1 MSSPPNHKIVLGVA
15 GGIAAYKGCDLVRR
29 LRERN
34 FEVRVVMTAAAREF
48 VAPLT
53 FQALSSHPVHYA
65 LLDEE
70 AEAGMGHIELARWA
84 DLVLIAPATAHV
96 IARLAHGL
104 ADDLLTTL
112 CLATTAPLV
121 LAPAMN
127 QQMWQAY
134 ATQANVRTLLDRGVA
149 MLGPGEG
156 DQACGEV
163 GPGRMLEPEEIAA
176 HIGERL
182 GDGGGLEGSEVEG
195 AGFGGDGLAGDGDGC
210 GSGSNGGLEGGG
222 SGNGNGLGGVEVLIT
237 AGPTREA
244 LDPVRFLT
252 NHSTG
257 KMGYAVATAAAEA
270 GARVSL
276 VSGPTAL
283 AEPPGVARIGVTSAE
298 EMYAEVMARAEGC
311 DIFIAAAAV
320 ADYRPARR
328 AERKIKKRDGPTALD
343 LVRTPDIVAGV
354 AALDRRPFTVGF
366 AAETE
371 SLKAHARD
379 KLERKGLDMIA
390 ANQVGLADRGFAS
403 ERNALSVLWRD
414 GGHRELAL
422 APKADLARSLI
433 ALVTER
439 YRAAHPA

>member
-1 MSSPPNHKIVLGVA
+1 MSIPPNRRIVLGVA
-15 GGIAAYKGCDLVRR
+15 GGIAAYKAADLVRR
-29 LRERN
+29 LRERE
-34 FEVRVVMTAAAREF
+34 FDVRVVMTASAREF

-53 FQALSSHPVHYA
+53 FQAVSSNPVHGD
-65 LLDEE
+65 LLDEQ

-84 DLVLIAPATAHV
+84 DLVLVAPATANV

-112 CLATTAPLV
+112 CLATTAPVV

-127 QQMWQAY
+127 QQMWQAR
-134 ATQANVRTLLDRGVA
+134 ATRANVLTLLDRGVS

-163 GPGRMLEPEEIAA
+163 GPGRMLEPDEIAA
-176 HIGERL
+176 KVATSVAARFR
-182 GDGGGLEGSEVEG
+182 GGVL
-195 AGFGGDGLAGDGDGC
+195 D
-210 GSGSNGGLEGGG
+210 
-222 SGNGNGLGGVEVLIT
+222 GVEVLVT

-244 LDPVRFLT
+244 LDPVRYLT

-257 KMGYAVATAAAEA
+257 KMGYAVAAAAAEA

-283 AEPPGVARIGVTSAE
+283 PAHPGVERIDVTSAE
-298 EMYAEVMARAEGC
+298 EMYAEVVARAARC

-320 ADYRPARR
+320 ADYRPARV
-328 AERKIKKRDGPTALD
+328 AEQKIKKGDGPRSVD
-343 LVRTPDIVAGV
+343 FVRTPDIAAAV
-354 AALDRRPFTVGF
+354 AAMDDGPFTVGF

-371 SLKAHARD
+371 SVRAHAQD

-390 ANQVGLADRGFAS
+390 ANRVGLPDRGFAS
-403 ERNALSVLWRD
+403 DRNALSVLWRD
-414 GGHRELAL
+414 GARELDL
-422 APKADLARSLI
+422 APKAELARSLVV
-433 ALVTER
+433 LVAER
-439 YRAAHPA
+439 YRAEHPA

>member
-1 MSSPPNHKIVLGVA
+1 MSRLPNRRIVLGVA
-15 GGIAAYKGCDLVRR
+15 GGIAAYKAAGLVRR
-29 LRERN
+29 LRDRE

-48 VAPLT
+48 VTPLT
-53 FQALSSHPVHYA
+53 FQALSSNPVHCE
-65 LLDEE
+65 LLDEQ

-84 DLVLIAPATAHV
+84 DLVLIAPATANV
-96 IARLAHGL
+96 LARLAHGF

-127 QQMWQAY
+127 QQMWHAS
-134 ATQANVRTLLDRGVA
+134 ATRANVLALLDRGVA

-156 DQACGEV
+156 DQACGEI
-163 GPGRMLEPEEIAA
+163 GPGRMLEPEEIVARIVARIAA
-176 HIGERL
+176 RF
-182 GDGGGLEGSEVEG
+182 DGG
-195 AGFGGDGLAGDGDGC
+195 ALAGID
-210 GSGSNGGLEGGG
+210 
-222 SGNGNGLGGVEVLIT
+222 VLVT

-257 KMGYAVATAAAEA
+257 KMGYAVAVAAAEE
-270 GARVSL
+270 GAHVSL
-276 VSGPTAL
+276 VSGPTILQA
-283 AEPPGVARIGVTSAE
+283 PPGIDRIEVTSAE
-298 EMYAEVMARAEGC
+298 EMYTEVMTRAARC

-320 ADYRPARR
+320 ADYRPARY
-328 AERKIKKRDGPTALD
+328 AEQKIKKRDCPAALD

-354 AALDRRPFTVGF
+354 AAMDDRPFTVGF

-371 SLKAHARD
+371 SLHVHARA

-390 ANQVGLADRGFAS
+390 ANRVGVPDRGFAS

-414 GGHRELAL
+414 GGSRELGL
-422 APKADLARSLI
+422 APKPELARSLI
-433 ALVTER
+433 GLVAER

>member
-1 MSSPPNHKIVLGVA
+1 MARLPNRRIVLGVA
-15 GGIAAYKGCDLVRR
+15 GGIAAYKAADLVRR
-29 LRERN
+29 LRDRD

-48 VAPLT
+48 MAPLT
-53 FQALSSHPVHYA
+53 FQALSSNPVHCD
-65 LLDEE
+65 LLDEQ

-84 DLVLIAPATAHV
+84 DLVLVAPATANV
-96 IARLAHGL
+96 LARLAHGF
-104 ADDLLTTL
+104 ADDLLTTV
-112 CLATTAPLV
+112 CLATTAPVV

-127 QQMWQAY
+127 RQMWQAS
-134 ATQANVRTLLDRGVA
+134 ATRANVLTLRHRGVA

-176 HIGERL
+176 RVAVRF
-182 GDGGGLEGSEVEG
+182 GGGALE
-195 AGFGGDGLAGDGDGC
+195 
-210 GSGSNGGLEGGG
+210 
-222 SGNGNGLGGVEVLIT
+222 GVEVLVT

-257 KMGYAVATAAAEA
+257 KMGYAVAVAAVEE

-276 VSGPTAL
+276 VSGPTMLPAPSGIKRI
-283 AEPPGVARIGVTSAE
+283 EVASAE
-298 EMYAEVMARAEGC
+298 EMYAEVMARAGGC
-311 DIFIAAAAV
+311 DIFVAAAAV

-328 AERKIKKRDGPTALD
+328 AERKIKKGDGPAVLD
-343 LVRTPDIVAGV
+343 LVRTPDIVAAV
-354 AALDRRPFTVGF
+354 AAMDDRPFTVGF

-371 SLKAHARD
+371 ALEAHAKD

-390 ANQVGLADRGFAS
+390 ANRVGLPDRGFAS

-414 GGHRELAL
+414 GGRELAL
-422 APKADLARSLI
+422 ASKAELARSLMG
-433 ALVTER
+433 LVAER
-439 YRAAHPA
+439 YRAERPA

>member
-1 MSSPPNHKIVLGVA
+1 MSSLPNRRIVLGVA
-15 GGIAAYKGCDLVRR
+15 GGIAAYKAADLVRR
-29 LRERN
+29 LRERE
-34 FEVRVVMTAAAREF
+34 FDVRVVMTASAREF

-53 FQALSSHPVHYA
+53 FQAVSSNPVHCD
-65 LLDEE
+65 LLDEQ

-84 DLVLIAPATAHV
+84 DLVLIAPATANV

-112 CLATTAPLV
+112 CLATTAPVV

-127 QQMWQAY
+127 QQMWQAS
-134 ATQANVRTLLDRGVA
+134 ATRANVLALLDRGVS

-163 GPGRMLEPEEIAA
+163 GPGRMLEPDEIAA
-176 HIGERL
+176 RVAARFRGGAL
-182 GDGGGLEGSEVEG
+182 DGI
-195 AGFGGDGLAGDGDGC
+195 
-210 GSGSNGGLEGGG
+210 
-222 SGNGNGLGGVEVLIT
+222 EVLVT

-244 LDPVRFLT
+244 LDPVRYLT

-283 AEPPGVARIGVTSAE
+283 PAPPGVERIDVTSAE
-298 EMYAEVMARAEGC
+298 EMYAEVIARAARC
-311 DIFIAAAAV
+311 DILIAAAAV
-320 ADYRPARR
+320 ADYRPARF
-328 AERKIKKRDGPTALD
+328 AEQKIKKGDGARSVD
-343 LVRTPDIVAGV
+343 FVRTPDIVAGV
-354 AALDRRPFTVGF
+354 AAMNHGPFTVGF

-371 SLKAHARD
+371 SVRAHAQD

-390 ANQVGLADRGFAS
+390 ANRVGLPDRGFAS
-403 ERNALSVLWRD
+403 DRNALSVLWRD
-414 GGHRELAL
+414 GARELDL
-422 APKADLARSLI
+422 APKAELARSLV
-433 ALVTER
+433 ALVAER
-439 YRAAHPA
+439 YRAEHPA